1 MDLGRLLLRL
11 SVGGLML
18 LHGIHKVRHGIG
30 GITSDVTAHGLPPAL
45 AYLVYLGEVV
55 APLLVV
61 LGWATRPAAVV
72 VAINMAVAVWL
83 AHMNILWTLGKG
95 GGWAVELQALYFFGA
110 LAIAFVG
117 TGRFAVMNG
126 AGRWS

>member
-30 GITSDVTAHGLPPAL
+30 GISSEVVAHGLPAAA

-55 APLLVV
+55 APLLVL
-61 LGWATRPAAVV
+61 LGWATRPAAVAI
-72 VAINMAVAVWL
+72 AINMAVAVWL
-83 AHMNILWTLGKG
+83 AHSSSLWTLNKG
-95 GGWAVELQALYFFGA
+95 GGWDLELQGLYFFGA
-110 LAIAFVG
+110 LAIALVG
-117 TGRFAVMNG
+117 TGRFAVMRG
-126 AGRWS
+126 MARWS